1 MTPGHGGWQGC
12 ALEGSRVC
20 ARTSH
25 TSPMYIVA
33 ACPVPSLPT
42 RHLVFPRNPV
52 PSLSLSPV
60 HFSVR
65 DLPAMES
72 ASRRVL
78 RSRITETPLA
88 TPPAGPSTAM
98 PSAGTLSTAM
108 PSAGTP
114 ATVTPSADSPLA
126 PKAEPDVPPGP
137 TVAPSHYVASP
148 PPTGDVSEPQL
159 APAVTTGADDTSEQV
174 YIRVS
179 VDALAEMEALAH
191 APPQTLDPA
200 SKSRLA

>member
-1 MTPGHGGWQGC
+1 MTLGHGGWQGC

-42 RHLVFPRNPV
+42 QHLVFLPEPRSPF
-52 PSLSLSPV
+52 LSLAR
-60 HFSVR
+60 FSVR
-65 DLPAMES
+65 DLPTMES

-78 RSRITETPLA
+78 RSRIAETPLV

-98 PSAGTLSTAM
+98 PSAGTPATAT

-114 ATVTPSADSPLA
+114 LMPSA
-126 PKAEPDVPPGP
+126 
-137 TVAPSHYVASP
+137 
-148 PPTGDVSEPQL
+148 
-159 APAVTTGADDTSEQV
+159 
-174 YIRVS
+174 
-179 VDALAEMEALAH
+179 
-191 APPQTLDPA
+191 
-200 SKSRLA
+200 

>member
-1 MTPGHGGWQGC
+1 MTLGHGGWQGC

-42 RHLVFPRNPV
+42 RHLVFLPEPR
-52 PSLSLSPV
+52 SLSLSLPPV

-78 RSRITETPLA
+78 RSRIAETPLA
-88 TPPAGPSTAM
+88 APPTGP
-98 PSAGTLSTAM
+98 STAM

-114 ATVTPSADSPLA
+114 ATVTPSAGTPMPSAGTPLA
-126 PKAEPDVPPGP
+126 DLPLALKAEPDVPPGP
-137 TVAPSHYVASP
+137 TVAPSHCLRPGKA
-148 PPTGDVSEPQL
+148 
-159 APAVTTGADDTSEQV
+159 
-174 YIRVS
+174 R
-179 VDALAEMEALAH
+179 
-191 APPQTLDPA
+191 
-200 SKSRLA
+200 RC